1 MYIHLIKETKGALR
15 LVEHWRTRFAFIM
28 AAIGS
33 AVGLGNV
40 WRFPYVCYANG
51 GGAFLIPFLIA
62 IFTAG
67 IPLLIL
73 ELSVGHW
80 AREAPPKAFKKIGE
94 KWEWVGWW
102 TTLIP
107 FLVATYYVVVMAWCF
122 SYMIYSLN
130 LRWGANAD
138 IFFLNNFLGISGSP
152 EIIGG
157 IRLPVLFGLIAIW
170 ICIFLILY
178 KGVGRIGKIVLITV
192 PLPWILLVLLT
203 IRGVTLPGALE
214 GVSYYL
220 TPNFS
225 KLTDVNVWLAAYAQV
240 FFSLSLAQGIMITYA
255 SYLKKKSDISNNA
268 FIIAFADTGTSFL
281 AGFTVFSVVGYLAF
295 QNGVGIDS
303 LGISGPHLAFITY
316 PTAISLFPVAAVI
329 FGISFYVA
337 LLTFG
342 IDSAF
347 SMTEP
352 MIASAESKWR
362 ISKIKTTAIICSIG
376 FFASLIFTTESGLY
390 WLTIV
395 DHFVANFGLVMIG
408 LIECLILGWLFRIS
422 KLREHANETSDVK
435 IGKWWDI
442 LIKYVAPLILI
453 LLLIF
458 AIINNIIS
466 PPFGYPVW
474 VVVVGGVA
482 PILIIFILSFVF
494 MKIKKGEKVD

>member
-1 MYIHLIKETKGALR
+1 
-15 LVEHWRTRFAFIM
+15 M

-33 AVGLGNV
+33 GVGLGNV
-40 WRFPYVCYANG
+40 WRFPYICYANG
-51 GGAFLIPFLIA
+51 GGAFLIPYFIA

-73 ELSVGHW
+73 EFSVGHW
-80 AREAPPKAFKKIGE
+80 AHEPPPKTFKKIGE
-94 KWEWVGWW
+94 KLEWVGWW

-122 SYMIYSLN
+122 SYMIYSFD
-130 LRWGANAD
+130 LRWGDNAGN
-138 IFFLNNFLGISGSP
+138 FFLNNFLGVSGSP

-157 IRLPVLFGLIAIW
+157 IRLPVLFGLLAIW

-178 KGVGRIGKIVLITV
+178 KGVGRIGKVVLITV
-192 PLPWILLVLLT
+192 PLPWILLGLLT
-203 IRGVTLPGALE
+203 IRGLTLPGAIE

-281 AGFTVFSVVGYLAF
+281 AGFAVFSVVGYLAL
-295 QNGVGIDS
+295 QQGISIDS
-303 LGISGPHLAFITY
+303 LGISGPPLAFVTY
-316 PTAISLFPVAAVI
+316 PTAIYLFPVASVV
-329 FGISFYVA
+329 FGILFYTA

-352 MIASAESKWR
+352 MIASAEGKWK
-362 ISKIKTTAIICSIG
+362 ISKLKATTVICCIG
-376 FFASLIFTTESGLY
+376 FFASLIFATESGLY

-395 DHFVANFGLVMIG
+395 DHFVANFGLVLIG
-408 LIECLILGWLFRIS
+408 LVECLVLGWLFKIS

-458 AIINNIIS
+458 AIINNIIN
-466 PPFGYPVW
+466 PPFGYPAW
-474 VVVVGGVA
+474 VIVLGGIS
-482 PILIIFILSFVF
+482 PLLIIFILSFVF
-494 MKIKKGEKVD
+494 MKIKKSTKVE